1 MGIPYYFYSLT
12 QKYNTILSNNKPSGL
27 AMYCIDF
34 NGVIHNVAQDI
45 IRKAQSVTTA
55 TPAPTTT
62 NDIIESD
69 IITGVWERIK
79 YYIENYKADKYIICA
94 DGVAPLAKMFQ
105 QRKRRYLN
113 IYKYTLDN
121 VSIIW
126 DTNAITPGTQ
136 FMEKLNSYIYENIT
150 QPQYS
155 SKVIYSGSNECGEG
169 EHKIFRIIRETYDP
183 CEAHEA
189 REASRIIIH
198 GLDADLIILSLM
210 SHKEN
215 IYLMREVKDPHT
227 NNTVFNYLNINEL
240 RKAILCELKIKWDLS
255 DSGNSSDSGDSGNS
269 SDLCDNDVIETY
281 CTACSILGN
290 DFIPHLLTVELK
302 NNGIETLMSATKK
315 SIKTNGLL
323 VNSGVINHNCLIDIL
338 KDLAHTED
346 EDIHGICERYIKRRP
361 PDNRNT
367 GANTGANV
375 ASDYYGLKNKDP
387 LINTIYNS
395 PNKWRQEYYRVIFDN
410 NISIDS
416 TVMFNAC
423 NNYIKGIYWVYS
435 YYKGAPIDCEW
446 YYPYNYPPTI
456 KDILN
461 HSIANEAPVLNCDN
475 EFVPAY
481 IQLLIVL
488 PKYSY
493 KLLSKKHQRYMLDIY
508 GGLFHM
514 YPVKYNIQTF
524 LKTQL
529 WECSPVLPL
538 INLNYMKRV
547 FELESKY

>member
-12 QKYNTILSNNKPSGL
+12 QKYNNILSNNKPTGL
-27 AMYCIDF
+27 SMYCIDF
-34 NGVIHNVAQDI
+34 NGIIHNVAQDI
-45 IRKAQSVTTA
+45 IKKYKDTVENVN
-55 TPAPTTT
+55 
-62 NDIIESD
+62 NDNIEREIIE
-69 IITGVWERIK
+69 GVWNRIM
-79 YYIENYKADKYIICA
+79 YYIENYKASKYIICA

-113 IYKYTLDN
+113 IHKNILDN
-121 VSIIW
+121 VNIIW
-126 DTNAITPGTQ
+126 DTNAITPGTL
-136 FMEKLNSYIYENIT
+136 FMDKLNTYIKRNINDDRN
-150 QPQYS
+150 
-155 SKVIYSGSNECGEG
+155 KNKIIYSGSDECGEG
-169 EHKIFRIIRETYDP
+169 EHKIFKMIKESPIDDK
-183 CEAHEA
+183 
-189 REASRIIIH
+189 IIIH

-227 NNTVFNYLNINEL
+227 NNTVFNYLNIKEL
-240 RKAILCELKIKWDLS
+240 RKAILCELKKDWDINIS
-255 DSGNSSDSGDSGNS
+255 ENNDSSDI
-269 SDLCDNDVIETY
+269 SDTLANNNDLIETY

-290 DFIPHLLTVELK
+290 DFVPHLLTVELK
-302 NNGIETLMSATKK
+302 NNGIETLMSATKRA
-315 SIKTNGLL
+315 IKINGLL
-323 VNSGVINHNCLIDIL
+323 INNGAINHNCLIDIF
-338 KDLAHTED
+338 KDLAKTED
-346 EDIHGICERYIKRRP
+346 EDIHRICERYIKKRV
-361 PDNRNT
+361 PDNKNAS
-367 GANTGANV
+367 GAPLAP
-375 ASDYYGLKNKDP
+375 SDYYGLKNKDP

-435 YYKGAPIDCEW
+435 YYKGNDIDCEW

-461 HSIANEAPVLNCDN
+461 HSIANEIPVLNCDN
-475 EFVPAY
+475 EFVPSY

-488 PKYSY
+488 PKYSVN
-493 KLLSKKHQRYMLDIY
+493 LLSKKHQRYMLDIY
-508 GGLFHM
+508 SGLFHM

-529 WECSPVLPL
+529 WECSPILPL
-538 INLNYMKRV
+538 ININYIKKLLD
-547 FELESKY
+547 LENKY

>member
-12 QKYNTILSNNKPSGL
+12 QKYHSILSNNKPTGL
-27 AMYCIDF
+27 DIYCIDF
-34 NGVIHNVAQDI
+34 NGVIHNIAQDVIKKYAKSDAAGTSSDTIETEI
-45 IRKAQSVTTA
+45 I
-55 TPAPTTT
+55 
-62 NDIIESD
+62 D
-69 IITGVWERIK
+69 GVWERIK
-79 YYIENYKADKYIICA
+79 YYFDNYKASRYIICA

-113 IYKYTLDN
+113 IYRNTLDN
-121 VSIIW
+121 TKIIW
-126 DTNAITPGTQ
+126 DTNAITPGTV
-136 FMEKLNSYIYENIT
+136 FMDKLNDCITKNMTEDRYINKI
-150 QPQYS
+150 
-155 SKVIYSGSNECGEG
+155 IYRGSNESGEG
-169 EHKIFRIIRETYDP
+169 EHKIFNILKETPAD
-183 CEAHEA
+183 AK
-189 REASRIIIH
+189 IIIH

-215 IYLMREVKDPHT
+215 IYLMREMKDAPHSQHSQHSQQH
-227 NNTVFNYLNINEL
+227 NTVINYLNIKEL
-240 RKAILCELKIKWDLS
+240 RKAILCELKGSWDLEGTS
-255 DSGNSSDSGDSGNS
+255 TGTDDDH
-269 SDLCDNDVIETY
+269 DLIETY

-302 NNGIETLMSATKK
+302 NNGIETLMFATKNA
-315 SIKTNGLL
+315 IKTNGLL
-323 VNSGVINHNCLIDIL
+323 VKNGEINHNCLIDIF
-338 KDLAHTED
+338 KSLANTED
-346 EDIHGICERYIKRRP
+346 EDIHRVCERYIKKKP
-361 PDNRNT
+361 PPSAPAN
-367 GANTGANV
+367 GASGGLP
-375 ASDYYGLKNKDP
+375 SDYYGLKNKDP
-387 LINTIYNS
+387 LISAIYNS

-423 NNYIKGIYWVYS
+423 NNYIAGIYWVFS

-461 HSIANEAPVLNCDN
+461 HSIANEPPVLNSDS
-475 EFVPAY
+475 EFVPSY

-488 PKYSY
+488 PKYSF

-508 GGLFHM
+508 SGLFHL

-529 WECSPVLPL
+529 WECSPSLPL
-538 INLNYMKRV
+538 INLNYIKRL
-547 FELESKY
+547 LEVEDSKY